1 MHLITSYI
9 LEEEGMVSWTLRS
22 QLVGWA
28 GLRASARQGL
38 LMTLALFWGHA
49 ALAQDQIDLGT
60 VVTVLDGAVFERRF
74 TQEDIAAS
82 TAITLGEFLS
92 DNNCLVLTTGG
103 TGATTTVSIR
113 GYAGATIKV
122 YVDGV
127 LANNPSTGEF
137 DWNSLALESID
148 SITIQDT
155 PSLGQEEFAG
165 TIIAISTK
173 SFSARKTSLTFS
185 SRSYETNPFDT
196 NHFSLTLQ
204 DVLAGTAL
212 RLFAGGTTAANRFR
226 QVDGSVREGN
236 GYQAANGILGWSR
249 FIGSHSIGGSHS
261 LSYDRLQLPPSLS
274 AAGVQTNLLIAHS
287 LFGDLILPFGHTKMQ
302 FSYNLDA
309 LKYGEEADGTASPG
323 NRSSQNTDNRFHHLS
338 LQLDYTTPHHL
349 PNPDSPVLLNE
360 LLNSQPSFSLKGGAI
375 LSDFSSGGEAVTSPT
390 RYSLYPSFSLVLFRG
405 RILQV
410 QPTAG
415 YLLVW
420 NQHEGKSGQETIFHH
435 NFNGAL
441 AINFLNFTLSVSTQN
456 VLPTFNQLYWNYATL
471 TSAVDSGGDGNLAD
485 HGNPDLQPE
494 SGYSLRLKFSTHVA
508 GPDGGS
514 AVSLG
519 PIPLTASI
527 GFSYYQN
534 KIVWVSSR
542 YEGLLFTTMHTANS
556 GAAYYF
562 DGTLHSQKTL
572 ALTDAWQLG
581 YSLQVAVTKTFL
593 LDEAYYGNQ
602 IMWVPLVLANC
613 GVEAGYK
620 DWRLHVGYDFTSKRY
635 TSNYNTSYY
644 APIHLLSCSLT
655 WQYSQNLAFTLEGSN
670 LLGQKYLFHDN
681 YSGPSRSYTVKV
693 KASF

>member
-1 MHLITSYI
+1 
-9 LEEEGMVSWTLRS
+9 MVSRTLPSR
-22 QLVGWA
+22 LAGWA
-28 GLRASARQGL
+28 GLRASVRQGL
-38 LMTLALFWGHA
+38 LVVLTLIVGHG
-49 ALAQDQIDLGT
+49 ALAQEQIDLGT
-60 VVTVLDGAVFERRF
+60 LVTVLDGAVFEQRF

-82 TAITLGEFLS
+82 SAITLGEFLS

-103 TGATTTVSIR
+103 TGSATTLSIR

-155 PSLGQEEFAG
+155 PALGQEEFAG

-173 SFSARKTSLTFS
+173 SFSARKVSLAFS
-185 SRSYETNPFDT
+185 TRSYETNPFDT
-196 NHFSLTLQ
+196 NHFGLTLQ
-204 DVLAGTAL
+204 DVVADTAL
-212 RLFAGGTTAANRFR
+212 RLSAGGTTAANRFR

-236 GYQAANGILGWSR
+236 GYQSANGILGWSR
-249 FIGSHSIGGSHS
+249 FIGSHSVGGSHS
-261 LSYDRLQLPPSLS
+261 LSYNRLKVPPSLS
-274 AAGVQTNLLIAHS
+274 AAGVQTNLLTAHS
-287 LFGDLILPFGHTKMQ
+287 LFGDLLLPFGHTRLQ

-309 LKYGEEADGTASPG
+309 LKYGEEAEGTASLG
-323 NRSSQNTDNRFHHLS
+323 NSSSQNTDNWFHHLA
-338 LQLDYTTPHHL
+338 LQLDYTTPHHA
-349 PNPDSPVLLNE
+349 PNPESSAFINE

-375 LSDFSSGGEAVTSPT
+375 LADFSSGGDSVSSPT
-390 RYSLYPSFSLVLFRG
+390 RYSLYPSFSLVWFRG
-405 RILQV
+405 GILQI
-410 QPTAG
+410 QPTVG
-415 YLLVW
+415 YLLTW
-420 NQHEGKSGQETIFHH
+420 DQLGREGGQETRFHH
-435 NFNGAL
+435 SFNGAL
-441 AINFLNFTLSVSTQN
+441 SLNLLYLTLTFSTQN

-471 TSAVDSGGDGNLAD
+471 SSALGSGSDGTLGHGVQLD
-485 HGNPDLQPE
+485 YHGNPKLQPE
-494 SGYSLRLKFSTHVA
+494 SGYSLRLTFSTHA
-508 GPDGGS
+508 TGSNGGN

-519 PIPLTASI
+519 PIPLTASL

-534 KIVWVSSR
+534 KIVWVSGR
-542 YEGLLFTTMHTANS
+542 YEGLPFPTMHTANS

-562 DGTLHSQKTL
+562 DGTLQSQKTL
-572 ALTDAWQLG
+572 ALTDDWRLG

-620 DWRLHVGYDFTSKRY
+620 GWRLGVGYDFTSRRY

-655 WQYSQNLAFTLEGSN
+655 WQYSDNLTFVLEGSN
-670 LLGQKYLFHDN
+670 LLDQKYLFHDN

-693 KASF
+693 KAEF

>member
-1 MHLITSYI
+1 
-9 LEEEGMVSWTLRS
+9 MVSRTLRS
-22 QLVGWA
+22 RLAGWA
-28 GLRASARQGL
+28 GFLASARPGL
-38 LMTLALFWGHA
+38 LTMTLALFWGHH
-49 ALAQDQIDLGT
+49 ALPQDQIDLGT

-82 TAITLGEFLS
+82 TAISLGEFLS
-92 DNNCLVLTTGG
+92 DNNCLVLATGG
-103 TGATTTVSIR
+103 TGAATTVSIR

-137 DWNSLALESID
+137 DWNSLALESIE

-155 PSLGQEEFAG
+155 PILGQEEFAG

-196 NHFSLTLQ
+196 NHFGLTLQ
-204 DVLAGTAL
+204 DVVAGTAV
-212 RLFAGGTTAANRFR
+212 RLSTGGTTAANRFR

-236 GYQAANGILGWSR
+236 GYQAANGVIGWSR
-249 FIGSHSIGGSHS
+249 FVGSHSVGGSHSI
-261 LSYDRLQLPPSLS
+261 SYNRLQLPPSLS
-274 AAGVQTNLLIAHS
+274 ASGVQTDLLTAHS
-287 LFGDLILPFGHTKMQ
+287 LFGDLLLPFGHAKMQ
-302 FSYNLDA
+302 FSYNLND
-309 LKYGEEADGTASPG
+309 LKYGEEADGTASSG
-323 NRSSQNTDNRFHHLS
+323 NSSAQNTDNRFHHLS
-338 LQLDYTTPHHL
+338 LQLDYTTPYHA
-349 PNPDSPVLLNE
+349 PNPDSPAFLNG

-375 LSDFSSGGEAVTSPT
+375 LSDFSSGGAAITSPS

-405 RILQV
+405 QPLQV
-410 QPTAG
+410 QPMAG
-415 YLLVW
+415 YLLTW
-420 NQHEGKSGQETIFHH
+420 DRPDTASGQETVFHH
-435 NFNGAL
+435 SFNGAL
-441 AINFLNFTLSVSTQN
+441 AINFLNLTLSVSTQN
-456 VLPTFNQLYWNYATL
+456 TLPTFNQLYWNYATL
-471 TSAVDSGGDGNLAD
+471 TSAVDSGGGGNLD
-485 HGNPDLQPE
+485 YHGNPDLQPE

-508 GPDGGS
+508 GPDGES

-534 KIVWVSSR
+534 KIVWVRGR
-542 YEGLLFTTMHTANS
+542 YEGLPFTTMHTANS

-562 DGTLHSQKTL
+562 DGTLQSQKTF
-572 ALTDAWQLG
+572 ALTKDWRLG

-613 GVEAGYK
+613 AVEAGYK
-620 DWRLHVGYDFTSKRY
+620 DWRLHVGYDFTSRRY

-644 APIHLLSCSLT
+644 APIHLLSCALA
-655 WQYSQNLAFTLEGSN
+655 WQYSENLAFTLEGSN